1 MSEVSSTVNLT
12 INDLPVRVP
21 DGTALIEAAQTLGI
35 RVPIS
40 QNGVPKC
47 SV

>member
-21 DGTALIEAAQTLGI
+21 DGTALLEAAQTLSI
-35 RVPIS
+35 RIPIN
-40 QNGVPKC
+40 QNSVPKR